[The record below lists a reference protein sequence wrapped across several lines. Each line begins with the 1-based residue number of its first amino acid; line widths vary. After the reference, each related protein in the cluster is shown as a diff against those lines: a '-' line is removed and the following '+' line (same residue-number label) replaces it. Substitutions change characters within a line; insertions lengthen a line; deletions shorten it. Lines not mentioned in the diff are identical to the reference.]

1 LREEIEQH
9 LAMQAADNRR
19 AGLSPIEA
27 HRRAAL
33 TFGSVEG
40 MKERYREQRT
50 VPSVERL
57 IRDTSQALRR
67 LRMAP
72 AFTVA
77 TVLTLALG
85 IGATTSIFT
94 LVNAVLLKSLPVANP
109 DELYRLGREPRC
121 CYIGG
126 YSQDKEFSLVSYDLY
141 RYLQSNTS
149 GFSEL
154 AAFPSTQL
162 LFGVRRVGNAD
173 TVQSYPGEFV
183 SGNYFTTFGVQP
195 YAGRLLTTADDARG
209 APPVAVMSY
218 RLWQQRYGADLSV
231 IGSTFNVNEQPFTV
245 VGITPQGFF
254 GETLRNTPPDFFLP
268 LNTEPLV
275 QSDTDLNKY
284 DTHWLALIGRIQPGV
299 TPAAVEVRMRGALT
313 QWLRSHWGEMSAS
326 DRTKFPEQTLFLSPG
341 GSGITSMRQQYG
353 QWLVILM
360 AVTAFVL
367 LIVCANVANLMLVRS
382 LERRQQIAL
391 SMALGAPVSRV
402 VSQPLIESL
411 LLSLAGGAAGLV
423 IAFAG
428 TRLILQ
434 LAFPSLPGFAGVPI
448 EASPSLPVLLF
459 ASVTSFATGV
469 IFGIG
474 PAWMAARVD
483 PIETL
488 RGSSR
493 ATTRTGLL
501 PRKALVVFQ
510 AALSLVLLSMAGLLT
525 AALHSLE
532 TQTFGFEQDRRVVVT
547 MNPKLAGY
555 RAGQLSVLYG
565 GIRDGIANMS
575 GVSSVALCLYTPPG
589 GGWGSGV
596 WIDGHPPPGPRDD
609 NSASWNRV
617 TPDYFTVIGTPL
629 LKGRSISAEDTAASR
644 KVAVVTE
651 AFVRKFLGNDDPIG
665 QHFGRRSDATREF
678 EIIGV
683 ARDARYFTRGLD
695 QPSGPLFFL
704 PEAQAE
710 YSQTN
715 LGSLFLR
722 NIVIETQPGASV
734 PEASIRQAIASV
746 APGLPITSIRTLG
759 EHVSAM
765 FTQPRLI
772 ARLASLFGM
781 VSLIVASIGLYG
793 VTAYHAGR
801 RTKEIGVRMALGAS
815 PGEVVQ
821 LILRGALGLVLLGLS
836 IGLPLTF
843 VAGKF
848 LGNQLYGTSS
858 YNPSVTLVAIAM
870 LGCSATVA
878 ALVPAWRAT
887 MISPLDSVRAE

>member
-1 LREEIEQH
+1 
-9 LAMQAADNRR
+9 
-19 AGLSPIEA
+19 
-27 HRRAAL
+27 
-33 TFGSVEG
+33 
-40 MKERYREQRT
+40 
-50 VPSVERL
+50 
-57 IRDTSQALRR
+57 
-67 LRMAP
+67 
-72 AFTVA
+72 
-77 TVLTLALG
+77 
-85 IGATTSIFT
+85 
-94 LVNAVLLKSLPVANP
+94 
-109 DELYRLGREPRC
+109 
-121 CYIGG
+121 
-126 YSQDKEFSLVSYDLY
+126 
-141 RYLQSNTS
+141 
-149 GFSEL
+149 
-154 AAFPSTQL
+154 
-162 LFGVRRVGNAD
+162 
-173 TVQSYPGEFV
+173 
-183 SGNYFTTFGVQP
+183 
-195 YAGRLLTTADDARG
+195 
-209 APPVAVMSY
+209 
-218 RLWQQRYGADLSV
+218 
-231 IGSTFNVNEQPFTV
+231 
-245 VGITPQGFF
+245 
-254 GETLRNTPPDFFLP
+254 
-268 LNTEPLV
+268 
-275 QSDTDLNKY
+275 
-284 DTHWLALIGRIQPGV
+284 
-299 TPAAVEVRMRGALT
+299 
-313 QWLRSHWGEMSAS
+313 
-326 DRTKFPEQTLFLSPG
+326 
-341 GSGITSMRQQYG
+341 
-353 QWLVILM
+353 
-360 AVTAFVL
+360 
-367 LIVCANVANLMLVRS
+367 MLVRG

>member
-1 LREEIEQH
+1 
-9 LAMQAADNRR
+9 
-19 AGLSPIEA
+19 
-27 HRRAAL
+27 
-33 TFGSVEG
+33 

-367 LIVCANVANLMLVRS
+367 LIVCANVANLMLVRG